1 MKVEKVAHDPVTPP
15 HFPVW
20 WKSAF
25 NLHPS
30 PISKP
35 RTLPTSTGSIWFC
48 FLMLS
53 HCPHMT
59 WCLHWNI
66 FLSHKWPQCPL
77 LLSPS
82 SSPSVNL
89 LYRKGA
95 IKKYV
100 LAVGAGWSNCP
111 DSMQCWLGADELWVH
126 GMLQQH
132 TWILPQGE
140 EPLFFLWIHTSPEI
154 LPSETWAH
162 FLAGSLQGLKR
173 ECFTILS
180 VWSDNTWQVSQGRW
194 MLFSVEAVAQ
204 EASSIGTGR
213 LRVVPQLKYLENQ
226 SQCNVC
232 STYVTLSI
240 LRDFY
245 SSQASNHNHEILH
258 MQPIIQECARLILLT
273 SRWWPCSMF
282 IITGAAQAHCHA
294 SLSSRHLNPVCPD
307 NEIHG
312 WFLSCVESYFLL
324 FVF

>member
-1 MKVEKVAHDPVTPP
+1 MEQ
-15 HFPVW
+15 
-20 WKSAF
+20 
-25 NLHPS
+25 
-30 PISKP
+30 
-35 RTLPTSTGSIWFC
+35 LPWLNAVLTWGRWALGS
-48 FLMLS
+48 ML
-53 HCPHMT
+53 
-59 WCLHWNI
+59 
-66 FLSHKWPQCPL
+66 
-77 LLSPS
+77 
-82 SSPSVNL
+82 
-89 LYRKGA
+89 
-95 IKKYV
+95 
-100 LAVGAGWSNCP
+100 
-111 DSMQCWLGADELWVH
+111 H

-204 EASSIGTGR
+204 EASSIGTGS

-294 SLSSRHLNPVCPD
+294 SLSSAIWTQFALTMRSMGDSYPVWKV
-307 NEIHG
+307 IFFSLFSKTHSLVSSSAVLKFSG
-312 WFLSCVESYFLL
+312 GKKHHSSYFW
-324 FVF
+324 VMT